1 MAEHAA
7 TTVTGP
13 RAAPA
18 KLEPNVVSITQ
29 DTVIGLASVAP
40 TVSVTLTLA
49 GLAVAAAYAGGVTLV
64 ILGIPMLIIANA
76 YRRLNMWQA
85 NCGASFEWVG
95 RAINPWLGFMTGWLM
110 ITAYITGGVSGGEVI
125 GPSVLAVF
133 GSGAA
138 GGVWADIAIG
148 TAVIAVMLVIAI
160 IGIRITARTQVG
172 IAVVEYTIL
181 VGIAVAA
188 LVATL
193 THTSGTIPISRDWFT
208 LGGVGGHG
216 SFVGAAVAA
225 VFMYSGWEGGVYV
238 NEESKRRHINPGRAA
253 LIVVGFLIILYTF
266 AQIALQAA
274 VSPKQLQAHAD
285 APLVYIATTLGHSV
299 WWGRLAALALA
310 LSVVALQG
318 TTIVLGAR
326 IIYGMASH
334 RTLPSFLANISH
346 RYSTPVA
353 ASVLVGV
360 LAIAITIIY
369 LLATS
374 VQNAFNLVVN
384 LSGQLFAGF
393 YILTGLALV
402 VYYRRLILSSF
413 WNFVIL
419 GVLPLGASAFLAWI
433 LVEYLKTTDTDQQLA
448 MGGTLLLGVV
458 LAFVA
463 RYGLKSPFFKIR
475 REAWAPEGEVPGRHA
490 AS

>member
-49 GLAVAAAYAGGVTLV
+49 GLAAAAAYAGGVTLV
-64 ILGIPMLIIANA
+64 VLGIPMLIIANA

-133 GSGAA
+133 GNGAA
-138 GGVWADIAIG
+138 GGVWADILIG
-148 TAVIAVMLVIAI
+148 TAIIAVMLVIAI

-193 THTSGTIPISRDWFT
+193 RHHPDQPVVVHPRRRRRARQPGCRVGHGGVHVLR
-208 LGGVGGHG
+208 LGG
-216 SFVGAAVAA
+216 
-225 VFMYSGWEGGVYV
+225 
-238 NEESKRRHINPGRAA
+238 
-253 LIVVGFLIILYTF
+253 
-266 AQIALQAA
+266 
-274 VSPKQLQAHAD
+274 
-285 APLVYIATTLGHSV
+285 
-299 WWGRLAALALA
+299 
-310 LSVVALQG
+310 
-318 TTIVLGAR
+318 
-326 IIYGMASH
+326 
-334 RTLPSFLANISH
+334 
-346 RYSTPVA
+346 
-353 ASVLVGV
+353 
-360 LAIAITIIY
+360 
-369 LLATS
+369 
-374 VQNAFNLVVN
+374 
-384 LSGQLFAGF
+384 
-393 YILTGLALV
+393 
-402 VYYRRLILSSF
+402 RRLRQR
-413 WNFVIL
+413 
-419 GVLPLGASAFLAWI
+419 GV
-433 LVEYLKTTDTDQQLA
+433 
-448 MGGTLLLGVV
+448 
-458 LAFVA
+458 
-463 RYGLKSPFFKIR
+463 
-475 REAWAPEGEVPGRHA
+475 EAPAH
-490 AS
+490 